1 MRAAAPTL
9 WAALVAVLG
18 VYIGM
23 ALRNG
28 CVWLFFP
35 TLRVLTRKENPAG
48 YWAVLGAAALALTIL
63 VGIMAYAVITL

>member
-18 VYIGM
+18 AYIGM

-63 VGIMAYAVITL
+63 VGIMAYALITL